1 MWFAVLPDGEA
12 ASAAAR
18 ALRPHVSR
26 VVDHASGRPWL
37 MGCWP
42 DGALMVA
49 AAGEAR
55 AVVAGDHA
63 VTAAGLGRRLAR
75 ARSVADV
82 GPLSGLPGCHH
93 LVVSLAG
100 QVRVQ
105 GTLGAVRRVFHARA
119 GKAMVAASH
128 ARVLACLTGADWDQR
143 WLAVRLSSV
152 AMPYPLQETV
162 PWCGVEAVPA
172 DHWLRLDADGSA
184 SAYRRWS
191 PPDAELTLAEGA
203 PVVRAALAGAV
214 GARTAAGGTVSTDLS
229 GGMDSTTLAFL
240 AAAEPVDLVTYRWA
254 ERDTGNDDARYARLA
269 AARLPRARH
278 VVDPKDGVA
287 MFAGL
292 GPDAAGGATWARG
305 EPPAWVRSAGR
316 IEHIARAMAAQG
328 SRLHLAG
335 HGGDELFRPGGHGH
349 LRDLAGRRPL
359 TALRRARGY
368 RALARASWPAVAK
381 ALTDRRTPARELRWH
396 ADHLTDPLP
405 VDPRALRTGWTW
417 SMRMPEWASPDA
429 VAAARSML
437 RNAAEAAHPLAPGRE
452 QHQVL
457 MQARSAGVIFG
468 PAADLTAAVGAR
480 LTMPY
485 LDDAV
490 IEAALAVRP
499 EDRNQPGR
507 YKPLLVEAARGILP
521 RPVLER
527 TTKGEFSADFYQGL
541 ERHRAELLALL
552 EDSALARYGLIDTA
566 ICRQAL
572 LRPHPT
578 AATLMPLDATLACEI
593 WLRAQQAGPPGP
605 DTVRETA
612 P

>member
-1 MWFAVLPDGEA
+1 MT
-12 ASAAAR
+12 
-18 ALRPHVSR
+18 
-26 VVDHASGRPWL
+26 
-37 MGCWP
+37 
-42 DGALMVA
+42 VA

-55 AVVAGDHA
+55 AVVAGDSA
-63 VTAAGLGRRLAR
+63 VTTAELGKRLAR

-93 LVVSLAG
+93 VVVSLAG

-105 GTLGAVRRVFHARA
+105 GTLGAVRRVFHARVGEA
-119 GKAMVAASH
+119 VIAASH
-128 ARVLACLTGADWDQR
+128 ARVLARLTGADWDRR
-143 WLAVRLSSV
+143 WLALRLSAV

-172 DHWLRLDADGSA
+172 DHWLRLEADGHA
-184 SAYRRWS
+184 SVYRRWS
-191 PPDAELTLAEGA
+191 PPDAELPLAEGA
-203 PVVRAALAGAV
+203 RWVREALGEAV
-214 GARTAAGGTVSTDLS
+214 RVRTAGGGTVSTDLS
-229 GGMDSTTLAFL
+229 GGMDSTTVAFL
-240 AAAEPVDLVTYRWA
+240 AAAEPVELVTYRWA

-269 AARLPRARH
+269 AGRLPRARH
-278 VVDPKDGVA
+278 VVDPVDGVA

-292 GPDAAGGATWARG
+292 GPDTAGGAAWARD

-316 IEHIARAMAAQG
+316 IEHIARAMAAEG

-349 LRDLAGRRPL
+349 LRDLAGRHPL
-359 TALRRARGY
+359 AALRRARGY
-368 RALARASWPAVAK
+368 RALARASWTSVAK
-381 ALTDRRTPARELRWH
+381 ALTDRRTPAKELRWH

-405 VDPRALRTGWTW
+405 VNPRAMPTGWTW
-417 SMRMPEWASPDA
+417 PMRMPEWASPDA
-429 VAAARSML
+429 VAAARGML
-437 RNAAEAAHPLAPGRE
+437 RVAAEAAQPLAPGRE
-452 QHQVL
+452 QHL
-457 MQARSAGVIFG
+457 MLVQARTAGVIFG
-468 PAADLTAAVGAR
+468 PAADLTSVAGAR

-507 YKPLLVEAARGILP
+507 YKPLLAEAARGVVP

-541 ERHRAELLALL
+541 ERHRTDLLALL

-566 ICRQAL
+566 VLRRTL

-578 AATLMPLDATLACEI
+578 AATLMPLDATLACEV
-593 WLRAQQAGPPGP
+593 WLRTQQSDTQQRTPVSRRRKGDGP
-605 DTVRETA
+605 
-612 P
+612 